1 MTHQNQFTWGF
12 MLENTLF
19 VEFDQANHII
29 IENSYQQKKMKQS
42 SHHIVIRDSHLPCDA
57 KVYFGVAQIHLR
69 MPGTRYYVKRKS
81 LPVTNSN
88 TTTSITTVQDD
99 TNFHLHP
106 HHYPYQK
113 QQQQQPRQ
121 QQQHQ
126 QKRSRLQ
133 HQQYN
138 TRRRH
143 SQATIPLT
151 KRSSSNNLYLSPSQ
165 LPDPVT
171 SVSLTYP
178 LTTSISTSTSTST
191 LSTSLST
198 SSSSTMV
205 PFSPPMV
212 LSNPNH
218 LHGMPLAPSYSSN
231 TIENM
236 STSLLPN
243 NNIPI
248 TDDNFTSLWN
258 SSWLDSLYATSS
270 TSSMQALLI
279 PWSTTPPPASSTMFN
294 HHVL

>member
-42 SHHIVIRDSHLPCDA
+42 SHHI
-57 KVYFGVAQIHLR
+57 
-69 MPGTRYYVKRKS
+69 KS
-81 LPVTNSN
+81 LSVVNSN
-88 TTTSITTVQDD
+88 NTASTTTVQDD
-99 TNFHLHP
+99 ANFHLYSQ
-106 HHYPYQK
+106 HYPYQK
-113 QQQQQPRQ
+113 QQKRSRSQ
-121 QQQHQ
+121 QQQH
-126 QKRSRLQ
+126 
-133 HQQYN
+133 N

-151 KRSSSNNLYLSPSQ
+151 KRSSSNNLYLSPSR
-165 LPDPVT
+165 LPDPST

-191 LSTSLST
+191 LSTSLSP

-218 LHGMPLAPSYSSN
+218 LHDMTLASSYSSSA
-231 TIENM
+231 IENM
-236 STSLLPN
+236 STSLLSN
-243 NNIPI
+243 NNMPI

-279 PWSTTPPPASSTMFN
+279 PCRKTNFYFALFEQKYNQSEK
-294 HHVL
+294 